1 MSNQNIEGT
10 YEYDFAGKKR
20 KFKLDF
26 LALSS
31 IETRMGM
38 PMMKIATNMTNI
50 QNIGVT
56 NLAIILDEGLRCAGG
71 KYTFQAVGD
80 MILKNGFAETIKI
93 ISELIPK
100 SMGLEE
106 GTDNP
111 LEEEKNQEK

>member
-1 MSNQNIEGT
+1 MYYSFI
-10 YEYDFAGKKR
+10 
-20 KFKLDF
+20 
-26 LALSS
+26 
-31 IETRMGM
+31 
-38 PMMKIATNMTNI
+38 
-50 QNIGVT
+50 
-56 NLAIILDEGLRCAGG
+56 
-71 KYTFQAVGD
+71 

>member
-26 LALSS
+26 LALAS
-31 IETRMGM
+31 IETRMQL
-38 PMMKIATNMTNI
+38 PMMRIAQDLTNI
-50 QNIGVT
+50 RNIGVT
-56 NLAIILDEGLRCAGG
+56 NLAIILDEGLKCAGG

-80 MILKNGFAETIKI
+80 MVLKNGFAETIKI
-93 ISELIPK
+93 IADLIPK

>member
-31 IETRMGM
+31 IEARMQL
-38 PMMKIATNMTNI
+38 PMMTIAQNLTNI
-50 QNIGVT
+50 KNIGVT
-56 NLAIILDEGLRCAGG
+56 NLAIILDEGLKCAGG
-71 KYTFQAVGD
+71 KYTYQAVGD

-93 ISELIPK
+93 IADLIPK

-106 GTDNP
+106 GPDNP
-111 LEEEKNQEK
+111 LEETKNQEK

>member
-31 IETRMGM
+31 IEARMQL
-38 PMMKIATNMTNI
+38 PMMTIAQNLTNI
-50 QNIGVT
+50 KNIGVT
-56 NLAIILDEGLRCAGG
+56 NLAIILDEGLKCAGG
-71 KYTFQAVGD
+71 KYTYQAVGD

-93 ISELIPK
+93 IADLIPK

-106 GTDNP
+106 DKQNP
-111 LEEEKNQEK
+111 LEETENQEK